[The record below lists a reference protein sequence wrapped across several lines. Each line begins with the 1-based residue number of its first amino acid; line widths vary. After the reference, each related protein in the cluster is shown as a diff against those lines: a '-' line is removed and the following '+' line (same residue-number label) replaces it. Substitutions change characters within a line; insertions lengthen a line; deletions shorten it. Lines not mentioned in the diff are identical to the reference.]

1 MSIISDISNRRSFLR
16 NSMIAGSAV
25 LFGEYNIN
33 STKRIALIG
42 DSVRTGYQP
51 DVFNNL
57 IQKAQVWGP
66 EDDQLNTIDILQNLP
81 LWLRDNSFDV
91 IHINSGLNDLR
102 TIDYQVSDNLIPLEF
117 YSKNVERII
126 KLINRY
132 SPGSVIVWAT
142 TTPVI
147 EKYYS
152 EFHKNTQDFR
162 MKNDDVIK
170 YNEASIKV
178 ISRLGVALNDLY
190 TYLMSGDPESII
202 LEDGVHFNIYGTQLI
217 AERIITVMEKIIQN

>member
-1 MSIISDISNRRSFLR
+1 LKSSL
-16 NSMIAGSAV
+16 IAGSAV
-25 LFGEYNIN
+25 LFGDYKPN
-33 STKRIALIG
+33 STKKIALIG

-51 DVFNNL
+51 DVINNL
-57 IQKAQVWGP
+57 VQKAQVWGP

-81 LWLRDNSFDV
+81 VWLRDNNFDI

-102 TIDYQVSDNLIPLEF
+102 TLDYQVNENLIPLEF
-117 YSKNVERII
+117 YAKNVERII

-142 TTPVI
+142 TTPVAD
-147 EKYYS
+147 KNYD
-152 EFHKNTQDFR
+152 EFHKNSQEYR

-170 YNEASIKV
+170 YNDASVKI
-178 ISRLGVALNDLY
+178 INRLGIALNDLY
-190 TYLMSGDPESII
+190 TYLMSGDPESIM

-217 AERIITVMEKIIQN
+217 AERITGVIEKILQN